1 MRAIMDGIA
10 GDHPRVC
17 GEQPNISPASRSH
30 LGSPPRVRG
39 TVLPGRC
46 PLRRHRITP
55 ACAGNRL
62 TYIGRL
68 TAPKDHPRV
77 CGEQCMVGR
86 GAGKDGGSP
95 PRVRGTESM
104 PRRRLSTLGITPACA
119 GNRPGRSP
127 AARRRWDHP
136 RVCGEQRKY
145 TLNFLCEPGS
155 PPRVRGTA
163 SIQS

>member
-95 PRVRGTESM
+95 PRVRGTGFFFFL
-104 PRRRLSTLGITPACA
+104 PNPKIRITPACA
-119 GNRPGRSP
+119 GNSFLRS
-127 AARRRWDHP
+127 AKGVTFRDHP
-136 RVCGEQRKY
+136 RVCGEQPHTGRQ
-145 TLNFLCEPGS
+145 
-155 PPRVRGTA
+155 PPTP
-163 SIQS
+163 